1 MIFLDISFQ
10 NQFGFTHIYKLNQWE
25 KHFDWLNFLPGGL
38 DTSIAKN
45 GWMMQWYQSN
55 VRFANGAF
63 ISVLWLENR
72 SAASA
77 ALLDEKKQTFEL
89 I

>member
-1 MIFLDISFQ
+1 MR
-10 NQFGFTHIYKLNQWE
+10 
-25 KHFDWLNFLPGGL
+25 KHFNWLNFLPGGL

-77 ALLDEKKQTFEL
+77 ALLDEKKQTFEFIKIIINCTDRL
-89 I
+89 QNQEI